1 MKLQF
6 LKLQW
11 NYNYNNEI
19 TILILSDYSK
29 SIAAYKVLRKDL
41 STFLASRKIKDAFSE
56 GF

>member
-1 MKLQF
+1 MFEDFNFNK
-6 LKLQW
+6 K
-11 NYNYNNEI
+11 NNEI

-29 SIAAYKVLRKDL
+29 SIAAYKVRRKDL